1 MSARMMKKVLKEQ
14 EAALQQQQQLNSEDD
29 SGSPHSLPPTRN
41 HFDLLEDEDDN
52 SSSETCYDHHS
63 DQDVH
68 LIMLFISDGN
78 CQQEKGKIAVETSKC
93 AIASKHS
100 STEKDAA
107 KTGPMPNVKSK
118 KKKNKKKIGEDYSPI
133 TENDARS
140 SNLMLES
147 LSLGASSSG
156 HQLIAPNPAKS
167 KLVNI
172 DSNDIMLK
180 KQQKCSVLQ
189 VDPKFLSAENELRRI
204 FGPTG
209 CAKFTYAYQLET
221 HESAQDT
228 MFPSLYQISQLHQ
241 KPIAS
246 FVQLSSSNDQSFTW
260 NFHFRHNLRDSEITD
275 MITLL
280 GLIEDVNLVEGADD
294 VRSNLES
301 ADSYK
306 SSIVLMVGDYGYVHS
321 SSYAQAQRGFEA
333 AKAIHDLN
341 GIGSIL
347 LNHPYHIDSLITL
360 ADYFKFTGE
369 HQMSADATAK
379 CLYAMECAWHPL
391 FTPWK
396 NCQLKYVHDTNK
408 PFFSSVFTHMKN
420 MDRGCHRSALEIC
433 KLLLSLDSDDPMG
446 AMLCID
452 YYSLRA
458 EEYAWLERFAE
469 EYKCDNSLWLFPNF
483 SFSLAVC
490 RFYLERD
497 EHANNRQ
504 MDIGKAGS
512 FDLMNQALML
522 HPSVLKKL
530 VVKVPLKDR
539 KWTTLLKHSFFGSEQ
554 TGSPSLDH
562 LIAIYVE
569 RSYLL
574 WRLLNCR
581 TFCMTRHFWSLRCWE
596 SKDVTYSH
604 LLVSEFSDSVPT
616 MPPDNLQDFIVDQR
630 GGVEHREQFPDIPE
644 NHMIRDV
651 SNRNALAVL
660 FESMLPW
667 VNYGTGEG
675 EHIQNDLPAAS
686 R

>member
-63 DQDVH
+63 E
-68 LIMLFISDGN
+68 
-78 CQQEKGKIAVETSKC
+78 QEKGKIAVETSKC

-204 FGPTG
+204 FGPTVV
-209 CAKFTYAYQLET
+209 KTYEKSNLSVNSRLVRGGRRGSHNLKRTILVSPSQHWPRWDGSLTMELLET
-221 HESAQDT
+221 RDGIH
-228 MFPSLYQISQLHQ
+228 Y
-241 KPIAS
+241 
-246 FVQLSSSNDQSFTW
+246 
-260 NFHFRHNLRDSEITD
+260 FR
-275 MITLL
+275 
-280 GLIEDVNLVEGADD
+280 
-294 VRSNLES
+294 
-301 ADSYK
+301 
-306 SSIVLMVGDYGYVHS
+306 YVHS
-321 SSYAQAQRGFEA
+321 SSYAQAQRAFEA

-420 MDRGCHRSALEIC
+420 MDRRGCHRSALEIC

-554 TGSPSLDH
+554 TGSLSLDH

-574 WRLLNCR
+574 WRLPELQNFLYDSALLVIEMLGKQGCDV
-581 TFCMTRHFWSLRCWE
+581 
-596 SKDVTYSH
+596 KDWACVRKEAFSSEKNEYSH

-675 EHIQNDLPAAS
+675 EHIQNDLPEQADED
-686 R
+686 